1 MTKNHFSETIYKYM
15 ITMKNT
21 KAQIIEAYN
30 NLLEVELQRE
40 RIDNWLN
47 KNGLKIED
55 LKVML
60 SMALN
65 ENKEIE

>member
-1 MTKNHFSETIYKYM
+1 MKE

-21 KAQIIEAYN
+21 KKEIIEAYN
-30 NLLEVELQRE
+30 NLLEDELQRE
-40 RIDNWLN
+40 RISNWLY
-47 KNGLKIED
+47 KNGLKIQD

-60 SMALN
+60 SMALD